1 MSNNVH
7 FVQLEAYKPPV
18 AVEDKKNDWVNYG
31 DDNKYF
37 NYLIDLYTKSTTNNA
52 VINNINKLVYGKG
65 LSAKDA
71 RVKPNDYAQLIKMF
85 SKTTIKKVVKDYK
98 TLGNFAFQVIYNG
111 NKSMIDRCEHIP
123 VHLLRAKKCDK
134 DGNITGY
141 YYSDNWD
148 DVKNFPPK
156 LIPAFSYGSNG
167 EKIEIFYVMNYTLSA
182 KYYGAVD
189 YEGGLPYAKLE
200 EEISEYLINE
210 VQNGFAPTSVVN
222 FNNGIPTEE
231 EQTIIKNKV
240 ENTLTGSRGK
250 RVVVAFN
257 NDETKK
263 TTVDSIPLNDAPE
276 HYSYLSNEASAKIM
290 LSHNVTS
297 PLLFGIASSNGF
309 SSNADELR
317 NSYILFDNMV
327 IKPIQETILD
337 AIDTILSFNKISLN
351 LYFKELQPL
360 DVEGDLTKEN
370 NTNLESHVCLASEVD
385 TPNGIADVLIEKG
398 ETLSKEW
405 ILIDEN
411 DVDYDLEDEF
421 DGEINFLNQEK
432 KKSLFQKFAS
442 AVGARP
448 NAKSEQDENI
458 DGIRFI
464 TRYKYDGNQNPEREF
479 CRKMVNANRVYR
491 KEDLVNV
498 NSNSVNPGFG
508 HQGQPYNVFEFKGG
522 PRCHHKFTRQTY
534 VSFDNVKID
543 VNNPNATT
551 ISVAKAE
558 KYGYRVRNSKFVSMM
573 PNDMANKGYHP
584 DNKNIP
590 TDAK

>member
-1 MSNNVH
+1 MSNNIH
-7 FVQLEAYKPPV
+7 FVKLEAYKPPI
-18 AVEDKKNDWVNYG
+18 AVEDKHNDWVNYG
-31 DDNKYF
+31 NDNKYF
-37 NYLIDLYTKSTTNNA
+37 NYLIELYTKSTTNNA

-98 TLGNFAFQVIYNG
+98 TLGNFAFQVIYD
-111 NKSMIDRCEHIP
+111 NKKSIVSRCEHIP

-134 DGNITGY
+134 DGNITAY

-148 DVKNFPPK
+148 DIKNYPPK
-156 LIPAFSYGSNG
+156 LIPAFGYGTNG

-189 YEGGLPYAKLE
+189 YEGGLPYCKLE

-210 VQNGFAPTSVVN
+210 VQNGFAPTSIVN

-231 EQTIIKNKV
+231 EQTIIKSKV

-276 HYSYLSNEASAKIM
+276 HYSYLSTEASAKIM

-337 AIDTILSFNKISLN
+337 AIDTILAFNKISLN

-370 NTNLESHVCLASEVD
+370 TTNLS
-385 TPNGIADVLIEKG
+385 ADVPDNLADALISKG
-398 ETLSKEW
+398 ETLGKEW

-411 DVDYDLEDEF
+411 DVDYSLESDF
-421 DGEINFLNQEK
+421 DNEINLLNQPK
-432 KKSLFQKFAS
+432 KQSLFQKFAT
-442 AVGARP
+442 AVVGRP
-448 NAKSEQDENI
+448 NAKSEQDKNV
-458 DGIRFI
+458 DGIQFL
-464 TRYKYDGNQNPEREF
+464 TRYKYDGNKNPEREF
-479 CRKMVNANRVYR
+479 CRKMINSNKLFR
-491 KEDLVNV
+491 KEDLENV
-498 NSNSVNPGFG
+498 NSESVNPGFG
-508 HQGQPYNVFEFKGG
+508 HKGQSYNIFEFKGG
-522 PRCHHKFTRQTY
+522 PRCRHKFTRQTY
-534 VSFDNVKID
+534 VSFANIKVD
-543 VNNPNATT
+543 VNNPLATQ

-558 KYGYRVRNSKFVSMM
+558 KYGYRIRNSKFVSMM
-573 PNDMANKGYHP
+573 PNDMPNKGFHP
-584 DNKNIP
+584 DNNNLPI
-590 TDAK
+590 DAK